1 MRTDMRCRVGYVRSH
16 VEAGLVPPPTRC
28 GDAIREREEQSSWVQ
43 TISRMRPCCHGDNVC
58 DLRRF
63 DRSNFLSLKEWVIT
77 GAACSLGP
85 LSLQTCLSPVA
96 QGSSL

>member
-1 MRTDMRCRVGYVRSH
+1 MPPGA
-16 VEAGLVPPPTRC
+16 AGKSSTLSFTV
-28 GDAIREREEQSSWVQ
+28 DEEIREREEQSSWVQ
-43 TISRMRPCCHGDNVC
+43 TISHMRPCCHGDNVC

-85 LSLQTCLSPVA
+85 LSLPPMRIMR
-96 QGSSL
+96 